1 MRALKTTNG
10 ELAIIFSEE
19 EISQIVL
26 TAGKIVEASS
36 DDPFKGMHSS
46 HKNFY
51 KELLTVHGK
60 GKKINR
66 KDQAV
71 KQLQRKYYITDVA
84 GSLRKLEKRGFCEVF
99 KNENGTISSF
109 LIKNI

>member
-1 MRALKTTNG
+1 MRTLKTTNG
-10 ELAIIFSEE
+10 ELAIILSEE

-36 DDPFKGMHSS
+36 NDPFKGMHSN
-46 HKNFY
+46 HKDFY

-60 GKKINR
+60 DKKINR
-66 KDQAV
+66 RDQSV

-84 GSLRKLEKRGFCEVF
+84 GSLRMLEKRGFCEVF
-99 KNENGTISSF
+99 KNENGTIGSF

>member
-1 MRALKTTNG
+1 MRTLRTSSG

-26 TAGKIVEASS
+26 SVGKIAETSS
-36 DDPFKGMHSS
+36 NDPFKGMHSN
-46 HKNFY
+46 HREFY
-51 KELLTVHGK
+51 KELLTIHGK

-66 KDQAV
+66 RDQSV

-84 GSLRKLEKRGFCEVF
+84 GSLRLLEKKGFCEVF
-99 KNENGTISSF
+99 KNENGTIGSF